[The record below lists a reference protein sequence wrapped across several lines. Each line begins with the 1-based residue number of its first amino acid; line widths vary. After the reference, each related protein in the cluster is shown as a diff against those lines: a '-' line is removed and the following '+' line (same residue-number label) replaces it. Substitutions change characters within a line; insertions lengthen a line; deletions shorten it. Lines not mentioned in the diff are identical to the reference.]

1 MMGTTTPGGVMT
13 YFIGG
18 EKGPWQIQEIKPLR
32 GDSVLT
38 AVTSLTIA
46 DQPLEGAWTLR
57 GVQRVVLDSWV

>member
-1 MMGTTTPGGVMT
+1 MMESIAPVGVTT
-13 YFIGG
+13 YFVGG
-18 EKGPWQIQEIKPLR
+18 KEGPWQIQEIKPLR